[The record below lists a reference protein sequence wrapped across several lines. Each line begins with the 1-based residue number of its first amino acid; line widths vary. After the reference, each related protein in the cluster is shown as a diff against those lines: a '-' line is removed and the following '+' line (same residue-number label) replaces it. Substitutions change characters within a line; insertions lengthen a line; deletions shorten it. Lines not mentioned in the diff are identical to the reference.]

1 MRKKISLVKREV
13 FIFALI
19 AASMFLAAM
28 NTLFIS
34 NQLLEHV
41 LAVIGLILSVFAFFA
56 VFVKHEAEDEMS
68 IANRRQAAS
77 HALAAGWIG
86 TLFLLL
92 MIGILPSKDMV
103 TVPVLKSA
111 IEIVLSVSMFIY
123 VVLFTRLDYSK
134 EEGAE

>member
-1 MRKKISLVKREV
+1 M
-13 FIFALI
+13 
-19 AASMFLAAM
+19 
-28 NTLFIS
+28 
-34 NQLLEHV
+34 

-68 IANRRQAAS
+68 IAHRRQAAS

-103 TVPVLKSA
+103 TVPALKSA
-111 IEIVLSVSMFIY
+111 IEIVLSVSMLIY
-123 VVLFTRLDYSK
+123 VVLFTRLVIAFRKELVDDMVSK
-134 EEGAE
+134 VRELNIRLSKAAWTTILSLQTF

>member
-1 MRKKISLVKREV
+1 MRKEISLVKREV

-56 VFVKHEAEDEMS
+56 VFVKHEA
-68 IANRRQAAS
+68 
-77 HALAAGWIG
+77 AGWIG

-103 TVPVLKSA
+103 TVPALKSA
-111 IEIVLSVSMFIY
+111 IEIVLSVSMLIY